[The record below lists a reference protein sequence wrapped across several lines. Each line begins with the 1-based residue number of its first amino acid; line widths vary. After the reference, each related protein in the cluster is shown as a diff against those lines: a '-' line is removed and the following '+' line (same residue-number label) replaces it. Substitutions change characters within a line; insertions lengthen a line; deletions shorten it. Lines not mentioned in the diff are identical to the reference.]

1 MNITEK
7 IKAIRKAEGLTQ
19 ATFCEISKI
28 PLSTL
33 KNYEGGH
40 AEPSVSTLLL
50 ITSNPRFKKYAL
62 WLTTGETAP
71 EAGQI
76 APLSTIDRGIKL
88 RSIRKAEGLTQQ
100 QFSDLTGISL
110 STIKNYETGTFDV
123 GLKTIDMVLNVE
135 LFEKYMMWLMK
146 GKTQP
151 GLGQIAPPLSPD
163 GYENSEADQASI
175 ETTQKSPR

>member
-40 AEPSVSTLLL
+40 TEPSVNTLLL

-62 WLTTGETAP
+62 WLTTDETAP

-76 APLSTIDRGIKL
+76 APLSPIDRGIKL
-88 RSIRKAEGLTQQ
+88 LSIRKAEGLTQQ
-100 QFSDLTGISL
+100 QFSDLTGIPL
-110 STIKNYETGTFDV
+110 STIRDYEAGQFDV

-135 LFEKYMMWLMK
+135 RFEKYMMWLMK
-146 GKTQP
+146 GKTNP

-163 GYENSEADQASI
+163 GFENSEIDQTSI
-175 ETTQKSPR
+175 EITQKSHR